1 MSVFIM
7 DPITITTYNLH
18 GFNQG
23 KVLLPSL
30 CKCSDIILIQEHWL
44 YPDELYKLD
53 RTDDN
58 FVSIATSAMQ
68 IKTVCGP
75 RKGRPFGGVGVLLR
89 KSIAASAK
97 CVAKEDRFIALF
109 VGDVL
114 IVNV

>member
-75 RKGRPFGGVGVLLR
+75 HEKAVLLVVL
-89 KSIAASAK
+89 ASYSAT
-97 CVAKEDRFIALF
+97 
-109 VGDVL
+109 VL
-114 IVNV
+114 PLVQSV